1 MLKKRDLQECHSLY
15 SLMMDPAVSPY
26 VRYQCQSYEEYLFLT
41 KQLIAE
47 EEQKTVISR
56 TILNETG
63 QPIGTI
69 DLYHIEHQSGFL
81 ATWIGS
87 PFFGNGYS
95 QRAKSAFFVE
105 LFLEHEIETVFMK
118 IRKQNIRSRKAV
130 QKLAYVKL
138 ANDVYPDV
146 YQRINMNEQMYDLY
160 HVERSAF
167 FENSMDLHQVIAT

>member
-1 MLKKRDLQECHSLY
+1 MLKKRDLQECHTLY
-15 SLMMDPAVSPY
+15 SLMVDPAVSPY
-26 VRYQCQSYEEYLFLT
+26 VRYSCQSYEEYLFLT

-69 DLYHIEHQSGFL
+69 DLYHIVNNTGFL

-87 PFFGNGYS
+87 PYFGNGYS
-95 QRAKSAFFVE
+95 QQAKSSFFVE
-105 LFLEHEIETVFMK
+105 LFLEHAIETVFMK
-118 IRKQNIRSRKAV
+118 IRKQNIRSSKAA
-130 QKLAYVKL
+130 QKLPYVKL

-146 YQRINMNEQMYDLY
+146 FQSINAKEQIYDLY
-160 HVERSAF
+160 HVQRSTF
-167 FENSMDLHQVIAT
+167 FENSMDLHHVVAT